1 MESNRIGRI
10 RVFIYSNWR
19 KINFKNEKKI
29 KSVRCGFHRGH
40 WVQLLRIAKALE
52 KEFDV
57 VYMSTHEK
65 CATMVE
71 GRVYYSMNDFSRWD
85 FYKMFL
91 SFTFYL
97 HYLQRKA
104 FYSNN
109 NRSSPWISVSVCG
122 KICGIRTVWIDSIAN
137 VEHISFSG
145 RIASK
150 FASRIYTQWPSL
162 AGNKVIF
169 AGNIF
174 G

>member
-1 MESNRIGRI
+1 MRKKLKVFAVASIG
-10 RVFIYSNWR
+10 
-19 KINFKNEKKI
+19 
-29 KSVRCGFHRGH
+29 GH

-85 FYKMFL
+85 FYKMFPEL
-91 SFTFYL
+91 L
-97 HYLQRKA
+97 HSIYIICKEKPSIVITTGAAPGL
-104 FYSNN
+104 
-109 NRSSPWISVSVCG
+109 VCLFAA
-122 KICGIRTVWIDSIAN
+122 KICGIRTVWIDSIAS

>member
-1 MESNRIGRI
+1 MRKKLKVFAVASIG
-10 RVFIYSNWR
+10 
-19 KINFKNEKKI
+19 
-29 KSVRCGFHRGH
+29 GH

-52 KEFDV
+52 KEFD
-57 VYMSTHEK
+57 YMSTHEK

-85 FYKMFL
+85 FYKMFPEL
-91 SFTFYL
+91 L
-97 HYLQRKA
+97 HSIYIICKEKPSIVITTGAAPGL
-104 FYSNN
+104 
-109 NRSSPWISVSVCG
+109 VCLFAA

>member
-1 MESNRIGRI
+1 MRKKLKVFAVASIG
-10 RVFIYSNWR
+10 
-19 KINFKNEKKI
+19 
-29 KSVRCGFHRGH
+29 GH

-52 KEFDV
+52 KDFDV

-85 FYKMFL
+85 FYKMFPEL
-91 SFTFYL
+91 L
-97 HYLQRKA
+97 HSIYIICKEKPSIVITTGAAPGL
-104 FYSNN
+104 
-109 NRSSPWISVSVCG
+109 VCLFAA

>member
-1 MESNRIGRI
+1 MRKKLKVFAVASIG
-10 RVFIYSNWR
+10 
-19 KINFKNEKKI
+19 
-29 KSVRCGFHRGH
+29 GH

-85 FYKMFL
+85 FYKMFPEL
-91 SFTFYL
+91 L
-97 HYLQRKA
+97 HSIYIICKEKPSIVITTGAAPGL
-104 FYSNN
+104 
-109 NRSSPWISVSVCG
+109 VCLFAA

-145 RIASK
+145 RNASK

>member
-1 MESNRIGRI
+1 MRKKLKVFAVASIG
-10 RVFIYSNWR
+10 
-19 KINFKNEKKI
+19 
-29 KSVRCGFHRGH
+29 GH

-71 GRVYYSMNDFSRWD
+71 GRVYYSMNDFSRRD
-85 FYKMFL
+85 FYKMFPEL
-91 SFTFYL
+91 L
-97 HYLQRKA
+97 HSIYIICKEKPSIVITTGAAPGL
-104 FYSNN
+104 
-109 NRSSPWISVSVCG
+109 VCLFAA

>member
-1 MESNRIGRI
+1 MRKKLKVFAVASIG
-10 RVFIYSNWR
+10 
-19 KINFKNEKKI
+19 
-29 KSVRCGFHRGH
+29 GH

-85 FYKMFL
+85 FYKMFPEL
-91 SFTFYL
+91 L
-97 HYLQRKA
+97 HSIYIICKEKPSIVITTGAAPGL
-104 FYSNN
+104 
-109 NRSSPWISVSVCG
+109 VCLFAA

-174 G
+174 D

>member
-1 MESNRIGRI
+1 MRKKLKVFAVASIG
-10 RVFIYSNWR
+10 
-19 KINFKNEKKI
+19 
-29 KSVRCGFHRGH
+29 GH

-91 SFTFYL
+91 ELL
-97 HYLQRKA
+97 HSIYIICKEKPSIVITTGAAPGL
-104 FYSNN
+104 
-109 NRSSPWISVSVCG
+109 VCLFAA

>member
-1 MESNRIGRI
+1 MRKKLKVFAVASIG
-10 RVFIYSNWR
+10 
-19 KINFKNEKKI
+19 
-29 KSVRCGFHRGH
+29 GH

-85 FYKMFL
+85 FYNIFPEI
-91 SFTFYL
+91 L
-97 HYLQRKA
+97 HSIYIICKEKPSIVITTGAAPGL
-104 FYSNN
+104 
-109 NRSSPWISVSVCG
+109 VCLFAA

>member
-1 MESNRIGRI
+1 MRKKLKVFAVASIG
-10 RVFIYSNWR
+10 
-19 KINFKNEKKI
+19 
-29 KSVRCGFHRGH
+29 GH

-65 CATMVE
+65 RATMVE

-85 FYKMFL
+85 FYKMFPEL
-91 SFTFYL
+91 L
-97 HYLQRKA
+97 HSIYIICKEKPSIVITTGAAPGL
-104 FYSNN
+104 
-109 NRSSPWISVSVCG
+109 VCLFAA

>member
-1 MESNRIGRI
+1 MRKKLKVFAVASIG
-10 RVFIYSNWR
+10 
-19 KINFKNEKKI
+19 
-29 KSVRCGFHRGH
+29 GH

-85 FYKMFL
+85 FYKMFPEL
-91 SFTFYL
+91 L
-97 HYLQRKA
+97 HSIYIICKEK
-104 FYSNN
+104 
-109 NRSSPWISVSVCG
+109 PSVVITTGAAPGLVCLFAA

>member
-1 MESNRIGRI
+1 MRKKLKVFAVASIG
-10 RVFIYSNWR
+10 
-19 KINFKNEKKI
+19 
-29 KSVRCGFHRGH
+29 GH

-65 CATMVE
+65 CATIVE

-85 FYKMFL
+85 FYKMFPEL
-91 SFTFYL
+91 L
-97 HYLQRKA
+97 HSIYIICKEKPSIVITTGAAPGL
-104 FYSNN
+104 
-109 NRSSPWISVSVCG
+109 VCLFAA

>member
-1 MESNRIGRI
+1 MRKKLKVFAVASIG
-10 RVFIYSNWR
+10 
-19 KINFKNEKKI
+19 
-29 KSVRCGFHRGH
+29 GH

-85 FYKMFL
+85 FYKMFPEL
-91 SFTFYL
+91 L
-97 HYLQRKA
+97 HSIYIICKEKPSIVITTGAAHGL
-104 FYSNN
+104 
-109 NRSSPWISVSVCG
+109 VCLFAA

>member
-1 MESNRIGRI
+1 MRKKLKVFAVASIG
-10 RVFIYSNWR
+10 
-19 KINFKNEKKI
+19 
-29 KSVRCGFHRGH
+29 GH

-52 KEFDV
+52 QEFDV

-85 FYKMFL
+85 FYKMFPEL
-91 SFTFYL
+91 L
-97 HYLQRKA
+97 HSIYIICKEKPSIVITTGAAPGL
-104 FYSNN
+104 
-109 NRSSPWISVSVCG
+109 VCLFAA

>member
-1 MESNRIGRI
+1 MRKKLKVFAVASIG
-10 RVFIYSNWR
+10 
-19 KINFKNEKKI
+19 
-29 KSVRCGFHRGH
+29 GH

-85 FYKMFL
+85 FYKMFPEL
-91 SFTFYL
+91 LHSIYIICKEKPSIVITTGAAPGLVYL
-97 HYLQRKA
+97 FA
-104 FYSNN
+104 A
-109 NRSSPWISVSVCG
+109 

>member
-1 MESNRIGRI
+1 MRKKLKVFAVASIG
-10 RVFIYSNWR
+10 
-19 KINFKNEKKI
+19 
-29 KSVRCGFHRGH
+29 GH

-85 FYKMFL
+85 FYKMFPEL
-91 SFTFYL
+91 L
-97 HYLQRKA
+97 HSIYIICKEKPSIVITTGAAPGL
-104 FYSNN
+104 
-109 NRSSPWISVSVCG
+109 VCLFAA

-150 FASRIYTQWPSL
+150 FASRIYPQWPSL

>member
-1 MESNRIGRI
+1 MRKKLKVFAVASIG
-10 RVFIYSNWR
+10 
-19 KINFKNEKKI
+19 
-29 KSVRCGFHRGH
+29 GH

-85 FYKMFL
+85 FYKMFPEL
-91 SFTFYL
+91 L
-97 HYLQRKA
+97 HSIYIICKEKPSIVITTGAAPGL
-104 FYSNN
+104 
-109 NRSSPWISVSVCG
+109 VCLFAA

-145 RIASK
+145 RIAAK

>member
-1 MESNRIGRI
+1 MRKKLKVFAVASIG
-10 RVFIYSNWR
+10 
-19 KINFKNEKKI
+19 
-29 KSVRCGFHRGH
+29 GH

-57 VYMSTHEK
+57 VYMATHEK

-85 FYKMFL
+85 FYKMFPEL
-91 SFTFYL
+91 L
-97 HYLQRKA
+97 HSIYIICKEKPSIVITTGAAPGL
-104 FYSNN
+104 
-109 NRSSPWISVSVCG
+109 VCLFAA

>member
-1 MESNRIGRI
+1 MRKKLKVFAVASIG
-10 RVFIYSNWR
+10 
-19 KINFKNEKKI
+19 
-29 KSVRCGFHRGH
+29 GH

-85 FYKMFL
+85 FYKMFPEL
-91 SFTFYL
+91 L
-97 HYLQRKA
+97 HSIYIICKEKPSIVITTGAAPGL
-104 FYSNN
+104 
-109 NRSSPWISVSVCG
+109 VCLFAA

-150 FASRIYTQWPSL
+150 FASRIYTQWPSF

>member
-1 MESNRIGRI
+1 MRKKLKVFAVASIG
-10 RVFIYSNWR
+10 
-19 KINFKNEKKI
+19 
-29 KSVRCGFHRGH
+29 GH

-85 FYKMFL
+85 FYKMFPEL
-91 SFTFYL
+91 L
-97 HYLQRKA
+97 HSTYIICKEKPSIVITTGAAPGL
-104 FYSNN
+104 
-109 NRSSPWISVSVCG
+109 VCLFAA

>member
-1 MESNRIGRI
+1 MRKKLKVFAVASIG
-10 RVFIYSNWR
+10 
-19 KINFKNEKKI
+19 
-29 KSVRCGFHRGH
+29 GH

-71 GRVYYSMNDFSRWD
+71 GRVYYSMNDFSLWD
-85 FYKMFL
+85 FYKMFPEL
-91 SFTFYL
+91 L
-97 HYLQRKA
+97 HSIYIICKEKPSIVITTGAAPGL
-104 FYSNN
+104 
-109 NRSSPWISVSVCG
+109 VCLFAA

>member
-1 MESNRIGRI
+1 MRKKLKVFAVASIG
-10 RVFIYSNWR
+10 
-19 KINFKNEKKI
+19 
-29 KSVRCGFHRGH
+29 GH

-85 FYKMFL
+85 FYKMFPEL
-91 SFTFYL
+91 L
-97 HYLQRKA
+97 HSIYIICKEKPSIVITTGAAPGL
-104 FYSNN
+104 
-109 NRSSPWISVSVCG
+109 VCLFAA

-150 FASRIYTQWPSL
+150 FASRIYTLWPSL

-169 AGNIF
+169 A
-174 G
+174 

>member
-1 MESNRIGRI
+1 MRKKLKVFAVASIG
-10 RVFIYSNWR
+10 
-19 KINFKNEKKI
+19 
-29 KSVRCGFHRGH
+29 GH

-71 GRVYYSMNDFSRWD
+71 GRIYYSMNDFSRWD
-85 FYKMFL
+85 FYKMFPEL
-91 SFTFYL
+91 L
-97 HYLQRKA
+97 HSIYIICKEK
-104 FYSNN
+104 
-109 NRSSPWISVSVCG
+109 PSVVITTGAAPGLMCLFAA
-122 KICGIRTVWIDSIAN
+122 KICGIRTIWIDSIAN

>member
-1 MESNRIGRI
+1 MRKKLKVFAVASIGG
-10 RVFIYSNWR
+10 Y
-19 KINFKNEKKI
+19 
-29 KSVRCGFHRGH
+29 

-85 FYKMFL
+85 FYKMFPEL
-91 SFTFYL
+91 L
-97 HYLQRKA
+97 HSIYIICKEKPSIVITTGAAPGL
-104 FYSNN
+104 
-109 NRSSPWISVSVCG
+109 VCLFAA

>member
-1 MESNRIGRI
+1 MRKKLKEFAVASIG
-10 RVFIYSNWR
+10 
-19 KINFKNEKKI
+19 
-29 KSVRCGFHRGH
+29 GH

-85 FYKMFL
+85 FYKMFPEL
-91 SFTFYL
+91 L
-97 HYLQRKA
+97 HSIYIICKEKPSIVITTGAAPGL
-104 FYSNN
+104 
-109 NRSSPWISVSVCG
+109 VCLFAA

>member
-1 MESNRIGRI
+1 MRKKLKVFAVASIG
-10 RVFIYSNWR
+10 
-19 KINFKNEKKI
+19 
-29 KSVRCGFHRGH
+29 GH

-57 VYMSTHEK
+57 VYLSTHEK

-85 FYKMFL
+85 FYKMFPEL
-91 SFTFYL
+91 L
-97 HYLQRKA
+97 HSIYIICKEKPSIVITTGAAPGL
-104 FYSNN
+104 
-109 NRSSPWISVSVCG
+109 VCLFAA

>member
-1 MESNRIGRI
+1 MRKKLKVFAVASIG
-10 RVFIYSNWR
+10 
-19 KINFKNEKKI
+19 
-29 KSVRCGFHRGH
+29 GH

-85 FYKMFL
+85 FYKMFPEL
-91 SFTFYL
+91 L
-97 HYLQRKA
+97 HSIYIICKEKPSIVITTGAAPGL
-104 FYSNN
+104 
-109 NRSSPWISVSVCG
+109 VCLFAA
-122 KICGIRTVWIDSIAN
+122 KICGIRTVWIDIIAN

>member
-1 MESNRIGRI
+1 MRKKLKVFAVASIG
-10 RVFIYSNWR
+10 
-19 KINFKNEKKI
+19 
-29 KSVRCGFHRGH
+29 GH

-57 VYMSTHEK
+57 IYMSTHEK

-85 FYKMFL
+85 FYKMFPEL
-91 SFTFYL
+91 L
-97 HYLQRKA
+97 HSIYIICKEKPSIVITTGAAPGL
-104 FYSNN
+104 
-109 NRSSPWISVSVCG
+109 VCLFAA